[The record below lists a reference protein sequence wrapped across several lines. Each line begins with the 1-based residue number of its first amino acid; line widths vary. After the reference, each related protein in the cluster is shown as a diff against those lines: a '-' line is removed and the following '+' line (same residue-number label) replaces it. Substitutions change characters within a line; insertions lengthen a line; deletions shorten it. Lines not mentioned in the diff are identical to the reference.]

1 MYSAVFALTNNCTFN
16 WLVLPTVKSIH
27 GISIYSLVRLTVVQN
42 GRTSLHLASQNGH
55 KEVIEVLLNSG
66 AVVDKAD
73 KVAYLAI
80 YNNYYYYL

>member
-1 MYSAVFALTNNCTFN
+1 M
-16 WLVLPTVKSIH
+16 
-27 GISIYSLVRLTVVQN
+27 RLTVVQN

-73 KVAYLAI
+73 KVAYMAIIIIII
-80 YNNYYYYL
+80 YNDHKL